1 MVSSENSQEAKE
13 VVWENIWEEEV
24 SQGLRLERLG

>member
-13 VVWENIWEEEV
+13 VVWENIWEEEI